1 MTMKRILIAA
11 ALLASALPARGA
23 STAEEAAALSA
34 PAGTLLDA
42 YVDLDLELSLE
53 LSFYS
58 AYLWRGQILFD
69 TAVWQPAGNLWLKL
83 GEAGEYGRIK
93 AHHYADTF
101 AGKGKTL
108 TLIGLAFS
116 KERRTIV
123 DAAIE
128 ELEM

>member
-1 MTMKRILIAA
+1 MTMKRILMAA

-23 STAEEAAALSA
+23 STAEEAAAVSA

-42 YVDLDLELSLE
+42 YVDLDLELS
-53 LSFYS
+53 FYS
-58 AYLWRGQILFD
+58 AHLWRGQILCD

-93 AHHYADTF
+93 AHHYADAF

>member
-1 MTMKRILIAA
+1 MTMKRILMAA

-42 YVDLDLELSLE
+42 YVDLDLELS
-53 LSFYS
+53 FYS
-58 AYLWRGQILFD
+58 AHLWRGQILFD

-116 KERRTIV
+116 KARRTIV

>member
-1 MTMKRILIAA
+1 MTMKRILMAA

-23 STAEEAAALSA
+23 STAEEAA
-34 PAGTLLDA
+34 
-42 YVDLDLELSLE
+42 
-53 LSFYS
+53 
-58 AYLWRGQILFD
+58 
-69 TAVWQPAGNLWLKL
+69 AVWQPAGNLWLKL